1 MTLVFRKGD
10 VMTIKMKILFQYL
23 ILRVKVFFNFL
34 MLNIH
39 TILLFVGIAFIA
51 LAAFL
56 FNQIIGFLVL
66 GIALIVVSYLI
77 NMSVG

>member
-1 MTLVFRKGD
+1 
-10 VMTIKMKILFQYL
+10 
-23 ILRVKVFFNFL
+23 

>member
-1 MTLVFRKGD
+1 
-10 VMTIKMKILFQYL
+10 MKILFQYL